1 MKKILKILVI
11 DDDTRLRNLLGKF
24 LEENGFETSLAKDT
38 DEAKLFLNNS
48 G

>member
-24 LEENGFETSLAKDT
+24 LEENGFDRK
-38 DEAKLFLNNS
+38 KLYKQVTTYS
-48 G
+48 KR